1 MHLEEQA
8 NPEEQSLSDLVAQA
22 FDQAENGELDTPE
35 TAEGLDNETVEDEV
49 EEVQAPEAD
58 EQEAAQPVEA
68 QEELEEPEE
77 NEDEPERDPTL
88 APPSSWSK
96 ASKSLYDKLPD
107 DVKRE
112 VHKREADFHAGYQQ
126 LKPKADF
133 ADRVAAVLQPYQQTL
148 AQLQQQ
154 GIDPP
159 TAINKL
165 LQADHVLRY
174 SEPSKKAAFLADLAV
189 QYGVDIKALAHV
201 PTPDPNVIAMRQQ
214 LEAVQMQR
222 QQEMAQQQA
231 QQQQILMQQIQEFAS
246 DPKNEHFALVRDEM
260 ALLLDQGKAATL
272 QEAYDKAVWM
282 RPDIRQTL
290 LKRRE
295 TEAKQKALE
304 ATQRKRA
311 KTASVSVK
319 GSQAG
324 KPGKPASDDIRGILE
339 SLLP

>member
-1 MHLEEQA
+1 MSNEQA
-8 NPEEQSLSDLVAQA
+8 NPEELSLSDLVEQA
-22 FDQAENGELDTPE
+22 FDQAE
-35 TAEGLDNETVEDEV
+35 EGTLEVPETVETEV
-49 EEVQAPEAD
+49 EDETHEAETEDDTEVPDADEPEAA
-58 EQEAAQPVEA
+58 ESVEESES
-68 QEELEEPEE
+68 EEDQTES
-77 NEDEPERDPTL
+77 ERDPTL
-88 APPSSWSK
+88 VAPSSWSK
-96 ASKSLYDKLPD
+96 SSKSLYDKLPD

-133 ADRVAAVLQPYQQTL
+133 ADRVAVAIQPYQQTL
-148 AQLQQQ
+148 QQLQQQ
-154 GIDPP
+154 GIDAP

-165 LQADHVLRY
+165 LQADHILRY
-174 SEPSKKAAFLADLAV
+174 SEPSKKAEYLAELAV
-189 QYGVDIKALAHV
+189 QYGVDIRALSSLQA
-201 PTPDPNVIAMRQQ
+201 PDPNVIAMKQQ
-214 LEAVQMQR
+214 LEAVHMQR
-222 QQEMAQQQA
+222 QQEMIAQQA
-231 QQQQILMQQIQEFAS
+231 QQQQGLMQQIQEFAA

-260 ALLLDQGKAATL
+260 AILLDQGKAATL

-290 LKRRE
+290 LDRRE
-295 TEAKQKALE
+295 TEAKRKALE

-339 SLLP
+339 SLVP